1 MLNARFVHVNL
12 VAKDWRTLASF
23 YQRVFDCSIVPPE
36 RDYTG
41 PLLDAGT
48 GIPGA
53 RLRGAHLRLPG
64 FDGEG
69 PTLEIYQYEPAGN
82 DSPHAVN
89 SPGFGHIAFSVDDV
103 VKARKNVLAHGGKP
117 VGDVVTLSTADGRE
131 VTWVYLRDP
140 EGNII
145 ELQSWSES

>member
-1 MLNARFVHVNL
+1 MPNARFVHVNL
-12 VAKDWRTLASF
+12 IAKDWRSLASF

-53 RLRGAHLRLPG
+53 KLRGAHLRLPG
-64 FDGEG
+64 FDSNG
-69 PTLEIYQYEPAGN
+69 PTLEIYQYEPAG
-82 DSPHAVN
+82 DEPPHAVN
-89 SPGFGHIAFSVDDV
+89 SLGYGHIAFSVDDV
-103 VKARKNVLAHGGKP
+103 AEARRNVLANGGTS
-117 VGDVVTLSTADGRE
+117 VGELVTLSTADGRK
-131 VTWVYLRDP
+131 VTWAYLRDP

-145 ELQSWSES
+145 ELHSWSES